1 MSKKS
6 KKLLIDDLAEE
17 IGSDDSQMD
26 DDEEGESEMDDEEG
40 ESEMDDEE
48 GSESELVSIEMNE
61 KDMKKALKTAKKL
74 ARQ

>member
-26 DDEEGESEMDDEEG
+26 DDEEG